1 VTQRIIEVVIGRL
14 ITDEAFR
21 ASFLSNPQQ
30 TLAGLVER
38 GMQLTHA
45 EITALVA
52 TDSELWDHVADRVD
66 PRLQKSDLTS

>member
-1 VTQRIIEVVIGRL
+1 VTQRVIEAVIGRL

-21 ASFLSNPQQ
+21 ASFLNDPQQ

-38 GMQLTHA
+38 GMHLTNA

-66 PRLQKSDLTS
+66 ARLQKSDLTS